1 MQSLLNHDGH
11 FDNFLQVIHDNIG
24 VPDAPPVSN
33 AAAPVAMHAFDGSEI
48 KSDYAT
54 LANWYAQRAS
64 VPARSRCTTTRSA
77 CTTATAS
84 SAAR

>member
-1 MQSLLNHDGH
+1 
-11 FDNFLQVIHDNIG
+11 G

-64 VPARSRCTTTRSA
+64 VPGPVALYYNTISLHDGNRVVGSA
-77 CTTATAS
+77 LTSIDSYPQRVTKLMDDFD
-84 SAAR
+84 